1 MPKANN
7 SAVRNL
13 PAHFLRCWNWTRN
26 QDLVVLV
33 LLMMLVAGILAFI
46 VVAGAVRGGGMDDID
61 NAILRAFRNPNDLS
75 LPIGSRYV
83 RESFRDLTALGSTT
97 VACLVAGLVG
107 GFFLLKR
114 QYAGFLLLVAAL
126 GGGQLL
132 SKLLKLYYGRARP
145 EYVNG
150 THFVDNFSFPSGHA
164 IVATVVY
171 LTLGA
176 LLARFVPTRPQKI
189 YVLGTAVL
197 LTFIVGL
204 TRVYLGVHYP
214 TDVLG
219 GWMVGLLWAIICWLV
234 ARALQRR
241 GVVESPSVR

>member
-13 PAHFLRCWNWTRN
+13 PAPFLRCWNWTRN
-26 QDLVVLV
+26 QELVVLV
-33 LLMMLVAGILAFI
+33 LLFTLVAGILAFV

-61 NAILRAFRNPNDLS
+61 KAILRAFRNPNDLS
-75 LPIGSRYV
+75 QPIGPRYV
-83 RESFRDLTALGSTT
+83 REAFRDLTALGSTT
-97 VACLVAGLVG
+97 IACLVAALVG
-107 GFFLLKR
+107 GFLLLKR
-114 QYAGFLLLVAAL
+114 QYGGFLLLTAAL

-145 EYVNG
+145 EYVNAS
-150 THFVDNFSFPSGHA
+150 HYVDSNSFPSGHA

-176 LLARFVPTRPQKI
+176 LLARFVTTRPQKI
-189 YVLGTAVL
+189 YALGTAVL
-197 LTFIVGL
+197 LAFIVGL

-234 ARALQRR
+234 ARALQKR